1 MIEDV
6 WFWHF
11 IGLNWSM
18 RNCSRKLQQTS
29 FLLVECCELF
39 EGFDSHVAGGVWCL
53 NHSWFTYSYIRYHE
67 VMSQALRNCRWSNN
81 KLPSHFAWKLH
92 TNLHSFLSSFFL
104 FVWTLNLCVASL
116 RLNFWMF
123 AWKSF
128 DQSCLEHK
136 FGNEKVAGST
146 FGCRSLL
153 RSSLHENL
161 HGKCSKKLHFNPL
174 SFPLSYYDP

>member
-1 MIEDV
+1 MCDFGISLAWIGACEIAVENCSKLLFCLLSVVNCLKGLIRMLLEVFDV
-6 WFWHF
+6 WT
-11 IGLNWSM
+11 IVGLLTPTSDIM
-18 RNCSRKLQQTS
+18 KLCRKLCEIADDRITSCLAILHESCIQICIFS
-29 FLLVECCELF
+29 FLV
-39 EGFDSHVAGGVWCL
+39 
-53 NHSWFTYSYIRYHE
+53 
-67 VMSQALRNCRWSNN
+67 
-81 KLPSHFAWKLH
+81 
-92 TNLHSFLSSFFL
+92 FFL

-161 HGKCSKKLHFNPL
+161 HGKFSKNCIFNAL
-174 SFPLSYYDP
+174 SFSLSYYDP